1 MERHKQAVTKI
12 AAAVRGYFDK
22 REAYRIFH
30 GSTNS
35 TRPRPG
41 QSAGIVDISS
51 LKNVLSVDRA
61 TRTALVEPNVPMDR
75 LVEATLPHGLVP
87 PVVME
92 FPGITAGGGY
102 AGTAGESSSFRHG
115 FFDDTINYVEMVLG
129 NGDVVR
135 ASREERA
142 DLFRGAAGAVG
153 TLGVTTLMELQL
165 VEARKYVQTTYH
177 RTSSVAEA
185 VAKVRAETEN
195 PANDYVDGILFSKD
209 HGVIVTGRMTDEIPA
224 DRKPQTFSRALD
236 PWFYL
241 HARDRT
247 KALPSPAT
255 VGASL
260 STSSNDGT
268 AAAKTSYVD
277 YVPLAEYLFRYDRA
291 GFWVGAQGWTYFKLV
306 PFNKWTRWFLDDFI
320 HTRMMYRALHASG
333 ESARFVVQDLALPY
347 TTADKFVDYTAD
359 KFGIWPLWLCPL
371 KPTQQPT
378 FHPHTGITEPTGT
391 TAASTPASAPDVQP
405 APMLNIGV
413 WGWGPS
419 DFEEFVDKNIDLETK
434 LQELGGRK
442 WLYAHTYYPEE
453 KFWSIYDKPWYT
465 ALREKYSATTLPT
478 VYDKVKI
485 DVEANRRKRQETR
498 QSFKGKW
505 PVGGL
510 YGIWKAIQSGD
521 YHLHRRAE
529 WKYKEKS

>member
-1 MERHKQAVTKI
+1 MERHKQAVSKI
-12 AAAVRGYFDK
+12 AAAVRGFFDR
-22 REAYRIFH
+22 RESYRIFH

-41 QSAGIVDISS
+41 PGQAGVVDISA
-51 LKNVLSVDRA
+51 LRNVLSVDRA
-61 TRTALVEPNVPMDR
+61 ARTALVEPNVPMDR

-115 FFDDTINYVEMVLG
+115 FFDETVNYVEMVLG
-129 NGDVVR
+129 DGEVVR
-135 ASREERA
+135 ASRKERA

-153 TLGVTTLMELQL
+153 TLGVTTLMELRL
-165 VEARKYVQTTYH
+165 VEARRYVRTTYH

-185 VAKVRAETEN
+185 VARVRAETED
-195 PANDYVDGILFSKD
+195 PENDYVDGILFGKD
-209 HGVIVTGRMTDEIPA
+209 HGVVVTGRMTDELPEG
-224 DRKPQTFSRALD
+224 RKPQTFSRALD

-247 KALPSPAT
+247 KALPSAGT
-255 VGASL
+255 VGAS
-260 STSSNDGT
+260 GT
-268 AAAKTSYVD
+268 ATSFTD

-306 PFNKWTRWFLDDFI
+306 PFNRWTRWFLDDFI

-333 ESARFVVQDLALPY
+333 ESARFVVQDLGLPY
-347 TTADKFVDYTAD
+347 HNAEAFIDYTAD
-359 KFGIWPLWLCPL
+359 KFNIWPLWLCPL

-378 FHPHTGITEPTGT
+378 FHPHTGLTEPVGT
-391 TAASTPASAPDVQP
+391 AGAGAPSAEAGAEPQQQM
-405 APMLNIGV
+405 APMLNIGL
-413 WGWGPS
+413 WGWGPA
-419 DFEEFVDKNIDLETK
+419 DFEEFVDKNRDLEVK
-434 LQELGGRK
+434 LQALGGRK
-442 WLYAHTYYPEE
+442 WLYAHTYYDEE
-453 KFWSIYDKPWYT
+453 DFWKVYDKPWYT
-465 ALREKYSATTLPT
+465 ALREKYAATTLPT
-478 VYDKVKI
+478 VYDKVRI

-498 QSFKGKW
+498 QSLKGKW

-529 WKYKEKS
+529 WKYKGEKK